1 MKAVKY
7 LLYALGALVGLAI
20 VVAVAVAVLFDP
32 NQLKGEI
39 ERAVKQQTGRT
50 LKLEGDLH
58 LAFWPSIGASMGR
71 ASLSERGGAKTFA
84 SLESAQLAVEL
95 LPLLRGETIVD
106 QVRLSGLK
114 VSLVKGRDGKFNFDD
129 LLGATAGAAPPERK
143 PAPASG
149 GGPKVRFDVS
159 GVRVEDAN
167 LTYQDLATGQEVA
180 IRDMQLRTGR
190 IASGVPGKLE
200 FSAVLKTEKPA
211 IDGKLELSTGYRYEA
226 ARNVVKLDGLSSKIT
241 LAGPPV
247 PGGKLTIPL
256 SGSLQAELGKPSVQA
271 DLVAKLDDSNIRA
284 KLGLEGGA
292 AVSYNFDV
300 DIDRLNV
307 DRYLSSKEAA
317 KGGSAS
323 TGGGPSKSTQ
333 AEDTPVDLSALKGL
347 RARGRLRIGQLQVQ
361 HLKLSNVSTDVRIS
375 GGRAELAPQSAK
387 LYEGTLAGALTLDAD
402 ARRVAMKE
410 KLTGITI
417 GPLIAD
423 LTQKDAIQGRGDV
436 TLDVSATGASVNAM
450 KKSLAGQARVSLRD
464 GAIKGINLAESL
476 RKAQSLIKA
485 KSTQTL
491 SADRAQQTD
500 FSEMSASFV
509 IRNGVA
515 HNQDLN
521 VKAPLFRITGAGDID
536 IGDGRIDYRAKAAVV
551 GTAQGQGGRELAQL
565 RGLSVPVRIVGPFD
579 ALKYEIDYR
588 ALATATAKERLKEKL
603 EERLGVKPSEGEAGG
618 GLEDK
623 LRGLLRR

>member
-71 ASLSERGGAKTFA
+71 ASLSERGGATTFA

-95 LPLLRGETIVD
+95 IPLLRGETIVD

-114 VSLVKGRDGKFNFDD
+114 VSLVKGRDGKFNFED
-129 LLGATAGAAPPERK
+129 LLGAAAGGAAP
-143 PAPASG
+143 APKQAPVSA

-167 LTYQDLATGQEVA
+167 VTYQDLASGQKLA
-180 IRDMQLRTGR
+180 ISKMQLRTGR

-200 FSAVLKTEKPA
+200 FSAVLKTEKPT

-226 ARNVVKLDGLSSKIT
+226 ARDLVKLEGLSSKIT
-241 LAGPPV
+241 VSGPTV

-256 SGSLQAELGKPSVQA
+256 SGSVQAELGKSSIQA
-271 DLVAKLDDSNIRA
+271 DLAAKLDDSNIRA
-284 KLGLEGGA
+284 KLGLAGGA
-292 AVSYNFDV
+292 AASYDFDL

-307 DRYLSSKEAA
+307 DRYFPPAEGANSGTASAVGAKNAA
-317 KGGSAS
+317 
-323 TGGGPSKSTQ
+323 Q
-333 AEDTPVDLSALKGL
+333 AADTPVDLSALKGL
-347 RARGRLRIGQLQVQ
+347 RARGRLRIGQLQLH
-361 HLKLSNVSTDVRIS
+361 HLKLADVATDVRIS
-375 GGRAELAPQSAK
+375 GGRAELGPQSAK
-387 LYEGTLAGALTLDAD
+387 LYQGALAGALTLDANT
-402 ARRVAMKE
+402 RRVALKE
-410 KLTGITI
+410 KLTGVSI

-423 LTQKDAIQGRGDV
+423 LMQKDVMQGRGDV

-450 KKSLAGQARVSLRD
+450 KKSLAGNAQVALSD

-476 RKAQSLIKA
+476 RKAQSLIRA
-485 KSTQTL
+485 KSSQTM

-521 VKAPLFRITGAGDID
+521 AKAPLFRLTGAGDID
-536 IGDGRIDYRAKAAVV
+536 IGNGRIDYRAKAAVV
-551 GTAQGQGGRELAQL
+551 GTAQGQGGKELAQL
-565 RGLSVPVRIVGPFD
+565 RGLSVPVRVVGPFD
-579 ALKYEIDYR
+579 ALKYEIDYG
-588 ALATATAKERLKEKL
+588 AVATETAKERLKEKL
-603 EERLGVKPSEGEAGG
+603 QERLGVKPSQGGAGG
-618 GLEDK
+618 SLEDK
-623 LRGLLRR
+623 LRGILRR